1 MLGEFGNGEDRIW
14 NLGTRYE
21 EIQNFINH
29 IWVTSTD
36 NLAQEVLSGR
46 YGNGDVRKT
55 VLGSRYNDV
64 QDQVNAGNAQY
75 YTVQSGDTLSG
86 IASKHGTSYQKVA
99 QLNGISNP
107 NVIYVGQRL
116 RVK

>member
-1 MLGEFGNGEDRIW
+1 M
-14 NLGTRYE
+14 
-21 EIQNFINH
+21 QNFINH
-29 IWVTSTD
+29 IWITSTD

-55 VLGSRYNDV
+55 VLGSRYEAV
-64 QDQVNAGNAQY
+64 QDQVNAGSAQY

-86 IASKHGTSYQKVA
+86 IASKYGTSYQKVA
-99 QLNGISNP
+99 QVNRLSNP
-107 NVIYVGQRL
+107 NLIYVGQRL

>member
-1 MLGEFGNGEDRIW
+1 M
-14 NLGTRYE
+14 
-21 EIQNFINH
+21 QNFINH
-29 IWVTSTD
+29 IWITCTD

-64 QDQVNAGNAQY
+64 QDQVNAGSAKY

-86 IASKHGTSYQKVA
+86 IAAKYGTSYQKVA

-107 NVIYVGQRL
+107 NVIYVGQKL

>member
-1 MLGEFGNGEDRIW
+1 M
-14 NLGTRYE
+14 
-21 EIQNFINH
+21 
-29 IWVTSTD
+29 
-36 NLAQEVLSGR
+36 
-46 YGNGDVRKT
+46 RKT

-64 QDQVNAGNAQY
+64 QDQVNAGSAQY

-86 IASKHGTSYQKVA
+86 IAAKYGTSYQKVA

-107 NVIYVGQRL
+107 NVIYVGQKL

>member
-1 MLGEFGNGEDRIW
+1 MLGEFGNGEDRIR

-21 EIQNFINH
+21 EVQNFINH

-64 QDQVNAGNAQY
+64 QDRVNDGNAQY

-86 IASKHGTSYQKVA
+86 IAAKYGTSYLKVA
-99 QLNGISNP
+99 QLNGISDP
-107 NVIYVGQRL
+107 NLIYIGQKL